1 MYTNLFMIVKYFL
14 MNSFITTMEIIGDR
28 VELLILY

>member
-14 MNSFITTMEIIGDR
+14 WNSFTTRMDIIGDHA
-28 VELLILY
+28 ELLILY